1 MTDLKPITFC
11 RSLIQTAI
19 KRFRSEELYF
29 GLSTVGTVMMDYG
42 STVPAIV
49 MICLMS
55 FYYFFFGWLML
66 TTIEEKH
73 ILFSILSGIGY
84 SIGLICMALATI
96 MPPPQKP
103 FFYIMQILILASIG
117 WYLTKK
123 PNWGYYKTNH
133 YVRIGIFL
141 FLDLYILIFK

>member
-1 MTDLKPITFC
+1 LQPITFF
-11 RSLIQTAI
+11 RSLIQIAI

-29 GLSTVGTVMMDYG
+29 GLSTVSTVMMDYG
-42 STVPAIV
+42 STVPAVV

-55 FYYFFFGWLML
+55 FYYLFFGWLML

-73 ILFSILSGIGY
+73 IFFSILSGIGY

-96 MPPPQKP
+96 MPPPQQP
-103 FFYIMQILILASIG
+103 FFYILQILILASIG

-123 PNWGYYKTNH
+123 SNWGYYKTNH